1 MPARDRSVNSG
12 SREEDNSN
20 SQLLDERGLT
30 CPVDRIGLAAARISE
45 LTYQSSFDPEK
56 RTGEVTINVSL
67 ISTQEFSQ
75 AIEVM
80 KDIFPAGLGRIA
92 SEGEQLG
99 EMIVPPSKIGLA
111 TVSHVVVYGALL
123 RVGIPVDSRFG
134 AYSRCG
140 TTRFCALSVLLSTLA
155 AH

>member
-56 RTGEVTINVSL
+56 RTGEVPINVSL

-92 SEGEQLG
+92 SEG
-99 EMIVPPSKIGLA
+99 
-111 TVSHVVVYGALL
+111 
-123 RVGIPVDSRFG
+123 
-134 AYSRCG
+134 
-140 TTRFCALSVLLSTLA
+140 
-155 AH
+155 